1 MSQNLSRRSFIK
13 GLAAGA
19 VGLAATGALHMP
31 AAHAEGPSIGFIPG
45 SYTSVQSTPYAT
57 VEVKCSFTENALTE
71 VSYEVLK
78 TSDADYFTPFA
89 NPLKSYCERI
99 VEAGTTEGVDGVTG
113 ASLSSK
119 AIRDGVNACKI
130 QALGLTIP
138 TGAKAPVLNPQEE
151 GFTSFDGDL
160 AEVLSPIQ
168 LGGMTIEN
176 RVVKSAGSPSPW
188 ADVDGSKHAS
198 FRELYGTMSQNGVG
212 LILLAGGAIRNN
224 GILPDGLE
232 VEDLDAA
239 LADAAELVAIVHEG
253 GAKLG
258 YQMCFGGL
266 APTVPDSVINETPV
280 EDLDAYIERVGTSA
294 ARAKSVGFDCIEI
307 KGASA
312 DALNGFLT
320 RRVNKREDDYGPQSI
335 ENRTRLFRRMI
346 EKIKEVNGADFPVGA
361 LINGVEE
368 NDLYLGDNELFIT
381 IEEAKE
387 IAKAL
392 VEAGADWI
400 QLRVGATGQEMN
412 IWAPD
417 VQHIVK
423 DANGLTGY
431 GTFFD
436 YSQHFEGMLDG
447 SHSGFASFL
456 PMVKAIKEAVD
467 VPVGCAAYMDLRVG
481 PDYLNDAIAR
491 GDLDLVF
498 MNRPL
503 NCDPE
508 LVQKLA
514 EHRREDVIPCMK
526 CMHCHDSN
534 STGKRYPSTCRMNP
548 NTNHSFTEVMPE
560 GGKPLPAETP
570 RKVMVIGAGPAGM
583 EAARVAAER
592 GHSVSLYDN
601 SDKLGGLLPFA
612 RGVKGDHEHFDDYLT
627 YMAHQ
632 LDKNGVDIH
641 LFKRVDAALVKE
653 ENPDAVIVAVGGK
666 RVSKLSGTDATPV
679 FSPEQAFGS
688 EDKLG
693 DTVAI
698 LGAGVQAVDFAAYLA
713 TLGKKIVMIHSDAA
727 VDIDKGQSGWFKKY
741 ILPYLQAKG
750 TRIWS
755 SAEILGLEDGGV
767 KFVTE
772 AGYEK
777 TVKADSVVEFY
788 NMVPNTELADE
799 LTAAGFEVYTVG
811 DCADPHNIQRA
822 VLSGNLTARKI

>member
-1 MSQNLSRRSFIK
+1 MSNSISRRSFIK

-19 VGLAATGALHMP
+19 VGLAAGAAFP
-31 AAHAEGPSIGFIPG
+31 APVARAEGASIGFIPG
-45 SYTSVQSTPYAT
+45 TYTSVQTTPYAT
-57 VEVKCSFTENALTE
+57 VEVTCTFTENALTE

-78 TSDADYFTPFA
+78 TSQADYFTPFA

-113 ASLSSK
+113 ASLSSN
-119 AIRDGVNACKI
+119 AIREGVNACKV

-320 RRVNKREDDYGPQSI
+320 RRINKREDDYGPQSI

-417 VQHIVK
+417 VQHVVK

-481 PDYLNDAIAR
+481 PDYLNDAITR

-679 FSPEQAFGS
+679 FTPEQAFGGES
-688 EDKLG
+688 KLG

-777 TVKADSVVEFY
+777 TVKVDSVVEFY

-799 LTAAGFEVYTVG
+799 LTAAGFEVHTVG

>member
-1 MSQNLSRRSFIK
+1 MSNSISRRSFIK

-19 VGLAATGALHMP
+19 VGLAAGAAFP
-31 AAHAEGPSIGFIPG
+31 APVARAEGASIGFIPG
-45 SYTSVQSTPYAT
+45 TYTSVQTTPYAT
-57 VEVKCSFTENALTE
+57 VEVTCTFTENALTE

-78 TSDADYFTPFA
+78 TSQADYFTPFA

-113 ASLSSK
+113 ASLSSN
-119 AIRDGVNACKI
+119 AIREGVNACKV

-320 RRVNKREDDYGPQSI
+320 RRINKREDDYGPQSI

-417 VQHIVK
+417 VQHVVK

-481 PDYLNDAIAR
+481 PDYLNDAITR

-601 SDKLGGLLPFA
+601 SDKLGGLLLFA

-679 FSPEQAFGS
+679 FTPEQAFGGES
-688 EDKLG
+688 KLG

-698 LGAGVQAVDFAAYLA
+698 LGAGVQAVDFAAYLV
-713 TLGKKIVMIHSDAA
+713 TMGKKVIMIHEDTA
-727 VDIDKGQSGWFKKY
+727 DNIDKGQSGWFKTY
-741 ILPYLQAKG
+741 TMAYLRAKG
-750 TRIWS
+750 TKIWS
-755 SAEILGLEDGGV
+755 SATILGLEDGGV

-777 TVKADSVVEFY
+777 IVKIDSVVEFY
-788 NMVPNTELADE
+788 NMIPNTELADE
-799 LTAAGFEVYTVG
+799 LEAADFEVYTV
-811 DCADPHNIQRA
+811 
-822 VLSGNLTARKI
+822 TARHI

>member
-1 MSQNLSRRSFIK
+1 MSNSISRRSFIK

-19 VGLAATGALHMP
+19 VGLAAGAAFP
-31 AAHAEGPSIGFIPG
+31 APVARAEGASIGFIPG
-45 SYTSVQSTPYAT
+45 TYTSVQTTPYAT
-57 VEVKCSFTENALTE
+57 VEVTCTFTENALTE

-78 TSDADYFTPFA
+78 TSQADYFTPFA

-113 ASLSSK
+113 ASLSSN
-119 AIRDGVNACKI
+119 AIREGVNACKV

-320 RRVNKREDDYGPQSI
+320 RRINKREDDYGPQSI

-417 VQHIVK
+417 VQHVVK

-481 PDYLNDAIAR
+481 PDYLNDAITR

-601 SDKLGGLLPFA
+601 SDKLGGLLLFA

-679 FSPEQAFGS
+679 FTPEQAFGGES
-688 EDKLG
+688 KLG

-727 VDIDKGQSGWFKKY
+727 VDIDTGQSGWFKKY

-777 TVKADSVVEFY
+777 TVKVDSVVEFY

-799 LTAAGFEVYTVG
+799 LTAAGFEVHTVG

>member
-57 VEVKCSFTENALTE
+57 VEVKCSFTENALTD

-78 TSDADYFTPFA
+78 TSQADYFTPFA

-320 RRVNKREDDYGPQSI
+320 RRINKREDDYGPQSI

-417 VQHIVK
+417 VQHVVK

-666 RVSKLSGTDATPV
+666 RVSKLTGTDATPV

-713 TLGKKIVMIHSDAA
+713 TLGKKIVMIHEDSADN
-727 VDIDKGQSGWFKKY
+727 IDKGQSGWFKKY

-777 TVKADSVVEFY
+777 TVKVDSVVEFY

-799 LTAAGFEVYTVG
+799 LTAAGFEVHTVG

>member
-1 MSQNLSRRSFIK
+1 MSNSISRRSFIK

-19 VGLAATGALHMP
+19 VGLAAGAAFP
-31 AAHAEGPSIGFIPG
+31 APVARAEGASIGFIPG
-45 SYTSVQSTPYAT
+45 TYTSVQTTPYAT
-57 VEVKCSFTENALTE
+57 VEVTCTFTENALTE

-78 TSDADYFTPFA
+78 TSQADYFTPFA

-113 ASLSSK
+113 ASLSSN
-119 AIRDGVNACKI
+119 AIREGVNACKV

-320 RRVNKREDDYGPQSI
+320 RRINKREDDYGPQSI

-417 VQHIVK
+417 VQHVVK

-481 PDYLNDAIAR
+481 PDYLNDAITR

-601 SDKLGGLLPFA
+601 SDKLGGLLLFA

-679 FSPEQAFGS
+679 FTPEQAFGGES
-688 EDKLG
+688 KLG

-777 TVKADSVVEFY
+777 TVKVDSVVEFY
-788 NMVPNTELADE
+788 NMFESTELADE
-799 LTAAGFEVYTVG
+799 LTAAGFEVHTVG

>member
-1 MSQNLSRRSFIK
+1 MSNSISRRSFIK

-19 VGLAATGALHMP
+19 VGLAAGAAFP
-31 AAHAEGPSIGFIPG
+31 APVARAEGASIGFIPG
-45 SYTSVQSTPYAT
+45 TYTSVQTTPYAT
-57 VEVKCSFTENALTE
+57 VEVTCTFTENALTE

-78 TSDADYFTPFA
+78 TSQADYFTPFA

-113 ASLSSK
+113 ASLSSN
-119 AIRDGVNACKI
+119 AIREGVNACKV

-320 RRVNKREDDYGPQSI
+320 RRINKREDDYGPQSI

-417 VQHIVK
+417 VQHVVK

-481 PDYLNDAIAR
+481 PDYLNDAITR

-601 SDKLGGLLPFA
+601 SDKLGGLLLFA

-679 FSPEQAFGS
+679 FTPEQAFGGES
-688 EDKLG
+688 KLG

-698 LGAGVQAVDFAAYLA
+698 LGAGVQAVDFAAYLV
-713 TLGKKIVMIHSDAA
+713 TMGKKVGMIRSDAA
-727 VDIDKGQSGWFKKY
+727 VDSDKGWFKKY

-777 TVKADSVVEFY
+777 TVKVDSVVEFY

-799 LTAAGFEVYTVG
+799 LTAAGFEVHTVG

>member
-320 RRVNKREDDYGPQSI
+320 RRINKREDDYGPQSI

-417 VQHIVK
+417 VQHVVK

-666 RVSKLSGTDATPV
+666 RVSKLTGTDATPV

-799 LTAAGFEVYTVG
+799 LSAAGFEVYSVG

-822 VLSGNLTARKI
+822 VLSGNLTARQI

>member
-1 MSQNLSRRSFIK
+1 MSNSISRRSFIK

-19 VGLAATGALHMP
+19 VGLAAGAAFP
-31 AAHAEGPSIGFIPG
+31 APVARAEGASIGFIPG
-45 SYTSVQSTPYAT
+45 TYTSVQTTPYAT
-57 VEVKCSFTENALTE
+57 VEVTCTFTENALTE

-78 TSDADYFTPFA
+78 TSQADYFTPFA

-113 ASLSSK
+113 ASLSSN
-119 AIRDGVNACKI
+119 AIREGVNACKV

-320 RRVNKREDDYGPQSI
+320 RRINKREDDYGPQSI

-417 VQHIVK
+417 VQHVVK

-431 GTFFD
+431 GTFLD
-436 YSQHFEGMLDG
+436 YSRHGEGMLDG

-481 PDYLNDAIAR
+481 PDYLNDAITR

-601 SDKLGGLLPFA
+601 SDKLGGLLLFA

-679 FSPEQAFGS
+679 FTPEQAFGGES
-688 EDKLG
+688 KLG

-777 TVKADSVVEFY
+777 TVKVDSVVEFY

-799 LTAAGFEVYTVG
+799 LTAAGFEVHTVG

>member
-1 MSQNLSRRSFIK
+1 MSQNISRRSFIK
-13 GLAAGA
+13 GLAASA
-19 VGLAATGALHMP
+19 VGLAAGSAFQAP
-31 AAHAEGPSIGFIPG
+31 KAIAEGTAAAFIPG
-45 SYTSVQSTPYAT
+45 TYTSVQTTPYAT
-57 VEVKCSFTENALTE
+57 VEVKCIFSESALTD

-78 TSDADYFTPFA
+78 TSKADYFTPFA
-89 NPLKSYCERI
+89 NPINSYCQRI

-113 ASLSSK
+113 ATLCSS

-130 QALGLTIP
+130 QALGLTL
-138 TGAKAPVLNPQEE
+138 TTAEKEKLNPQDEN
-151 GFTSFDGDL
+151 FTSFDGDL
-160 AEVLSPIQ
+160 KEVLSPIK
-168 LGGMTIEN
+168 LGSMTIDN
-176 RVVKSAGSPSPW
+176 RVVKAAGSPSPW
-188 ADVDGSKHAS
+188 ADVNGSKVSS

-232 VEDLDAA
+232 VDDLDKA
-239 LADAAELVAIVHEG
+239 LKQAKELVSIVHEG
-253 GAKLG
+253 KAKLG

-280 EDLDAYIERVGTSA
+280 EELDAYIERVGISA
-294 ARAKSVGFDCIEI
+294 ERAKSVGFDCIEI

-320 RRVNKREDDYGPQSI
+320 RRINKREDEYGPQSI
-335 ENRTRLFRRMI
+335 ENRTRLFCRMI
-346 EKIKEVNGADFPVGA
+346 RKIKEVNGADFPVGA

-381 IEEAKE
+381 IEESKE

-392 VEAGADWI
+392 VTAGADWI

-423 DANGLTGY
+423 DVDGMTGY
-431 GTFFD
+431 GTQFD

-456 PMVKAIKEAVD
+456 PMVKAIKESVD

-481 PDYLNDAIAR
+481 PDYLNDAITR
-491 GDLDLVF
+491 GELDLVF

-508 LVQKLA
+508 LVQKMA
-514 EHRREDVIPCMK
+514 EGRREDVIPCMK

-548 NTNHSFTEVMPE
+548 NTNHSFTEIIPE
-560 GGKPLPAETP
+560 GGALIPTDKP

-601 SDKLGGLLPFA
+601 SDKLGGLLHFA
-612 RGVKGDHEHFDDYLT
+612 RGVKGDHEHFDDYFT
-627 YMAHQ
+627 YITHQ
-632 LDKNGVDIH
+632 LEKNKVDVH

-666 RVSKLSGTDATPV
+666 RESKLTSTEATPV
-679 FSPEQAFGS
+679 FSPTQAFGS
-688 EDKLG
+688 EGKLG

-698 LGAGVQAVDFAAYLA
+698 LGAGVQAVDFAAYLV
-713 TLGKKIVMIHSDAA
+713 TLGKKVVMIHSDSAI
-727 VDIDKGQSGWFKKY
+727 DIDKGQSGWFKKY
-741 ILPYLQAKG
+741 IIPYLQAKG
-750 TRIWS
+750 TKIWS
-755 SAEILGLEDGGV
+755 KAEILGVENGGV
-767 KFVTE
+767 KFVTD
-772 AGYEK
+772 AGLEK
-777 TVKADSVVEFY
+777 IAACDSVVEFY
-788 NMVPNTELADE
+788 NMLPNTDLADE
-799 LTAAGFEVYTVG
+799 LEAAGFEVYIVG
-811 DCADPHNIQRA
+811 DCKEPHNIQQA
-822 VLSGNLTARKI
+822 VLSGNLAARQI

>member
-1 MSQNLSRRSFIK
+1 MSNSISRRSFIK

-45 SYTSVQSTPYAT
+45 SYSSVQSTPYAT
-57 VEVKCSFTENALTE
+57 VEVTCTFTENALTE
-71 VSYEVLK
+71 VRYEVLK

-130 QALGLTIP
+130 QALGLSIP
-138 TGAKAPVLNPQEE
+138 AAEKKVLNPQDED
-151 GFTSFDGDL
+151 FTSFDGDL

-168 LGGMTIEN
+168 LGSMTIEN

-188 ADVDGSKHAS
+188 EDVNGSKHAS

-212 LILLAGGAIRNN
+212 LILLAGGAIRKN
-224 GILPDGLE
+224 GILPDSLE
-232 VEDLDAA
+232 VDDLDAA

-280 EDLDAYIERVGTSA
+280 EDLDAYIERVGISA
-294 ARAKSVGFDCIEI
+294 ERAKSVGFDCIEI

-320 RRVNKREDDYGPQSI
+320 RRINKREDDYGPQSI

-346 EKIKEVNGADFPVGA
+346 EKIKEVNGAGFPVGA

-392 VEAGADWI
+392 ADAGADWI

-417 VQHIVK
+417 VQHVVK

-456 PMVKAIKEAVD
+456 PMVKAVKEAVN

-548 NTNHSFTEVMPE
+548 NTNHSFTEMMPE
-560 GGKPLPAETP
+560 GGKPLPAEKA
-570 RKVMVIGAGPAGM
+570 RKVMVIGGGPAGM

-666 RVSKLSGTDATPV
+666 RVSKLTSTDATPV

-713 TLGKKIVMIHSDAA
+713 TLGKKIVMIHADAA
-727 VDIDKGQSGWFKKY
+727 IDIDKGQSGWFKKY

-755 SAEILGLEDGGV
+755 GAEILGLEEGGV

-772 AGYEK
+772 TGYEK
-777 TVKADSVVEFY
+777 LAACDSVVEFY
-788 NMVPNTELADE
+788 NMVPNTELAEE
-799 LTAAGFEVYTVG
+799 LEAAGFEVYCAG
-811 DCADPHNIQRA
+811 DCADPHNIQQA
-822 VLSGNLTARKI
+822 VLSGNLAGRKV

>member
-1 MSQNLSRRSFIK
+1 MSNSISRRSFIK

-19 VGLAATGALHMP
+19 VGLAAGAAFP
-31 AAHAEGPSIGFIPG
+31 APVARAEGASIGFIPG
-45 SYTSVQSTPYAT
+45 TYTSVQTTPYAT
-57 VEVKCSFTENALTE
+57 VEVTCTFTENALTE

-78 TSDADYFTPFA
+78 TSQADYFTPFA

-113 ASLSSK
+113 ASLSSN
-119 AIRDGVNACKI
+119 AIREGVNACKV

-168 LGGMTIEN
+168 LGGMTIDN

-320 RRVNKREDDYGPQSI
+320 RRINKREDDYGPQSI

-417 VQHIVK
+417 VQHVVK

-481 PDYLNDAIAR
+481 PDYLNDAITR

-601 SDKLGGLLPFA
+601 SDKLGGLLLFA

-679 FSPEQAFGS
+679 FTPEQAFGGES
-688 EDKLG
+688 KLG

-727 VDIDKGQSGWFKKY
+727 VDIDKGLSGWFKKY
-741 ILPYLQAKG
+741 ILPCRPRAPGSGAAQ
-750 TRIWS
+750 RS
-755 SAEILGLEDGGV
+755 SALR
-767 KFVTE
+767 
-772 AGYEK
+772 
-777 TVKADSVVEFY
+777 
-788 NMVPNTELADE
+788 
-799 LTAAGFEVYTVG
+799 TAA
-811 DCADPHNIQRA
+811 
-822 VLSGNLTARKI
+822 

>member
-1 MSQNLSRRSFIK
+1 MSNSISRRSFIK

-19 VGLAATGALHMP
+19 VGLAAGAAFP
-31 AAHAEGPSIGFIPG
+31 APVARAEGASIGFIPG
-45 SYTSVQSTPYAT
+45 TYTSVQTTPYAT
-57 VEVKCSFTENALTE
+57 VEVTCTFTENALTE

-78 TSDADYFTPFA
+78 TSQADYFTPFA

-113 ASLSSK
+113 ASLSSN
-119 AIRDGVNACKI
+119 AIREGVNACKV

-320 RRVNKREDDYGPQSI
+320 RRINKREDDYGPQSI

-346 EKIKEVNGADFPVGA
+346 EKIKDVNGADFPVGA
-361 LINGVEE
+361 LINDVEE

-417 VQHIVK
+417 VQHVVK

-481 PDYLNDAIAR
+481 PDYLNDAITR

-601 SDKLGGLLPFA
+601 SDKLGGLLLFA

-679 FSPEQAFGS
+679 FTPEQAFGGES
-688 EDKLG
+688 KLG

-777 TVKADSVVEFY
+777 TVKVDSVVEFY

-799 LTAAGFEVYTVG
+799 LTAAGFEVHTVG

>member
-1 MSQNLSRRSFIK
+1 MNNNISRRSFIK

-19 VGLAATGALHMP
+19 VGMSLGSLSAV
-31 AAHAEGPSIGFIPG
+31 HASAESSGIAFIPG
-45 SYTSVQSTPYAT
+45 TYSSVQYTPYAT
-57 VEVKCSFTENALTE
+57 VEVRCTFTESALTE

-78 TSDADYFTPFA
+78 TSDSDYFTPFA

-99 VEAGTTEGVDGVTG
+99 AEAGTADGVDGVTG
-113 ASLSSK
+113 ATLSSN

-130 QALGLTIP
+130 QALGLTLP
-138 TGAKAPVLNPQEE
+138 ESAAAPGTLNPQDEDFDSFE
-151 GFTSFDGDL
+151 GSLDQ
-160 AEVLSPIQ
+160 VLSPIQ
-168 LGGMTIEN
+168 LGGMTISN

-188 ADVDGSKHAS
+188 EDVNGSKVSA

-232 VEDLDAA
+232 PPGDLAEGLAA
-239 LADAAELVAIVHEG
+239 AADLVSIVHEG
-253 GAKLG
+253 GARLG

-280 EDLDAYIERVGTSA
+280 EDLDAYIERVGISA
-294 ARAKSVGFDCIEI
+294 ARAREAGFDCIEI

-320 RRVNKREDDYGPQSI
+320 RRVNKREDEYGPQSI

-368 NDLYLGDNELFIT
+368 NDAQLGSNDLFIT
-381 IEEAKE
+381 IEESKE
-387 IAKAL
+387 IARAL
-392 VEAGADWI
+392 VAAGADWI
-400 QLRVGATGQEMN
+400 QLRVGVNGQEMN

-417 VQHIVK
+417 VQHLV
-423 DANGLTGY
+423 ANADGITGY
-431 GTFFD
+431 GTMFD
-436 YSQHFEGMLDG
+436 YSQHFEGLVDG

-456 PMVKAIKEAVD
+456 PIVRAIKEVVD

-481 PDYLNDAIAR
+481 PDFLNDAIAR

-514 EHRREDVIPCMK
+514 EGRREDVIPCMK

-534 STGKRYPSTCRMNP
+534 STAKRFPSTCRMNA
-548 NTNHSFTEVMPE
+548 NTNHSFTEIMPE

-570 RKVMVIGAGPAGM
+570 RRVMVIGAGPAGM

-612 RGVKGDHEHFDDYLT
+612 RGVKGNHERFEDYLT
-627 YMAHQ
+627 YISRQ
-632 LDKNGVDIH
+632 LEKNSVDVH
-641 LFKRVDAALVKE
+641 LFKTVTADLVKE

-666 RVSKLSGTDATPV
+666 RESKFSGTDSIPV
-679 FSPEQAFGS
+679 LSPTEAFGS
-688 EDKLG
+688 SKLG

-698 LGAGVQAVDFAAYLA
+698 LGAGVQAVDFAAYLV
-713 TLGKKIVMIHSDAA
+713 TQGRKVVMIHSDKPENI
-727 VDIDKGQSGWFKKY
+727 DIGQSGWFQKY
-741 ILPYLQAKG
+741 IIPYLQSKG

-755 SAEILGLEDGGV
+755 EAEILGVEDGGV
-767 KFVTE
+767 KFVTD

-777 TVKADSVVEFY
+777 TVACDSVVEFY
-788 NMVPNTELADE
+788 NMVPNTELAEE
-799 LTAAGFEVYTVG
+799 LKAAGFEVYTAG
-811 DCADPHNIQRA
+811 DCAEPHNIQQA
-822 VLSGNLTARKI
+822 VLSGNLAGRKV

>member
-1 MSQNLSRRSFIK
+1 MSNSISRRSFIK

-19 VGLAATGALHMP
+19 VGLAAGAAFP
-31 AAHAEGPSIGFIPG
+31 APVARAEGASIGFIPG
-45 SYTSVQSTPYAT
+45 TYTSVQTTPYAT
-57 VEVKCSFTENALTE
+57 VEVTCTFTENALTE

-78 TSDADYFTPFA
+78 TSQADYFTPFA

-113 ASLSSK
+113 ASLSSN
-119 AIRDGVNACKI
+119 AIREGVNACKV

-320 RRVNKREDDYGPQSI
+320 RRINKREDDYGPQSI

-417 VQHIVK
+417 VQHVVK

-481 PDYLNDAIAR
+481 PDYLNDAITR

-601 SDKLGGLLPFA
+601 SDKLGGLLLFA

-679 FSPEQAFGS
+679 FTPEQAFGGES
-688 EDKLG
+688 KLG

-777 TVKADSVVEFY
+777 TVKVDSVVEFY

-799 LTAAGFEVYTVG
+799 LTAAGFEVHTVG

>member
-113 ASLSSK
+113 ASLSSN
-119 AIRDGVNACKI
+119 AIREGVNACKV

-280 EDLDAYIERVGTSA
+280 EELDAYIERVGISA
-294 ARAKSVGFDCIEI
+294 ERAKSVGFDCIEI

-320 RRVNKREDDYGPQSI
+320 RRINKREDEYGPQSI
-335 ENRTRLFRRMI
+335 ENRTRLFCRMI
-346 EKIKEVNGADFPVGA
+346 RKIKEVNGPDFPVGA

-381 IEEAKE
+381 IEESKE

-392 VEAGADWI
+392 VTAGADWI

-423 DANGLTGY
+423 DVDGMTGY
-431 GTFFD
+431 GTQFD

-456 PMVKAIKEAVD
+456 PMVKAIKESVD

-481 PDYLNDAIAR
+481 PDYLNDAITR
-491 GDLDLVF
+491 GELDLVF

-508 LVQKLA
+508 LVQKMA
-514 EHRREDVIPCMK
+514 EGRREDVIPCMK

-548 NTNHSFTEVMPE
+548 NTNHSFTEIIPE
-560 GGKPLPAETP
+560 GGALIPTDKP

-601 SDKLGGLLPFA
+601 SDKLGGLLHFA
-612 RGVKGDHEHFDDYLT
+612 RGVKGDHEHFDDYFT
-627 YMAHQ
+627 YMTHQ
-632 LDKNGVDIH
+632 LEKNKVDVH

-666 RVSKLSGTDATPV
+666 RESKLTSTEATPV
-679 FSPEQAFGS
+679 FSPTQAFGS
-688 EDKLG
+688 EGKLG

-698 LGAGVQAVDFAAYLA
+698 LGAGVQAVDFAAYLV
-713 TLGKKIVMIHSDAA
+713 TLGKKVVMIHSDSAI
-727 VDIDKGQSGWFKKY
+727 DIDKGQSGWFKKY
-741 ILPYLQAKG
+741 IIPYLQAKG
-750 TRIWS
+750 TKIWS
-755 SAEILGLEDGGV
+755 KAEILGVENGGV
-767 KFVTE
+767 KFVTD
-772 AGYEK
+772 AGLEK
-777 TVKADSVVEFY
+777 IAACDSVVEFY
-788 NMVPNTELADE
+788 NMLPNTDLADE
-799 LTAAGFEVYTVG
+799 LEAAGFEVYIVG
-811 DCADPHNIQRA
+811 DCKEPHNIQQA
-822 VLSGNLTARKI
+822 VLSGNLAARQI

>member
-1 MSQNLSRRSFIK
+1 MSNSISRRSFIK

-19 VGLAATGALHMP
+19 VGLAAGAAFP
-31 AAHAEGPSIGFIPG
+31 APVARAEGASIGFIPG
-45 SYTSVQSTPYAT
+45 TYTSVQTTPYAT
-57 VEVKCSFTENALTE
+57 VEVTCTFTENALTE

-78 TSDADYFTPFA
+78 TSQADYFTPFA

-113 ASLSSK
+113 ASLSSN
-119 AIRDGVNACKI
+119 AIREGVNACKV

-320 RRVNKREDDYGPQSI
+320 RRINKREDDYGPQSI

-417 VQHIVK
+417 VQHVVK

-481 PDYLNDAIAR
+481 PDYLNDAITR

-601 SDKLGGLLPFA
+601 SDKLGGLLLFA

-679 FSPEQAFGS
+679 FTPEQAFGGES
-688 EDKLG
+688 KLG

-741 ILPYLQAKG
+741 ILPYLRAKG

-777 TVKADSVVEFY
+777 TVKVDSVVEFY

-799 LTAAGFEVYTVG
+799 LTAAGFEVHTVG

>member
-320 RRVNKREDDYGPQSI
+320 RRINKREDDYGPQSI

-417 VQHIVK
+417 VQHVVK

-601 SDKLGGLLPFA
+601 SDKLGGLLLFA

>member
-1 MSQNLSRRSFIK
+1 MSNSISRRSFIK

-19 VGLAATGALHMP
+19 VGLAAGAAFP
-31 AAHAEGPSIGFIPG
+31 APVARAEGASIGFIPG
-45 SYTSVQSTPYAT
+45 TYTSVQTTPYAT
-57 VEVKCSFTENALTE
+57 VEVTCTFTENALTE

-78 TSDADYFTPFA
+78 TSQADYFTPFA

-113 ASLSSK
+113 ASLSSN
-119 AIRDGVNACKI
+119 AIREGVNACKV

-239 LADAAELVAIVHEG
+239 LADAVELVVIVHEG

-320 RRVNKREDDYGPQSI
+320 RRINKREDDYGPQSI

-417 VQHIVK
+417 VQHVVK

-481 PDYLNDAIAR
+481 PDYLNDAITR

-601 SDKLGGLLPFA
+601 SDKLGGLLLFA

-679 FSPEQAFGS
+679 FTPEQAFGGES
-688 EDKLG
+688 KLG

-777 TVKADSVVEFY
+777 TVKVDSVVEFY

-799 LTAAGFEVYTVG
+799 LTAAGFEVHTVG

>member
-1 MSQNLSRRSFIK
+1 MSNSISRRSFIK

-19 VGLAATGALHMP
+19 VGLAAGAAFP
-31 AAHAEGPSIGFIPG
+31 APVARAEGASIGFIPG
-45 SYTSVQSTPYAT
+45 TYTSVQTTPYAT
-57 VEVKCSFTENALTE
+57 VEVTCTFTENALTE

-78 TSDADYFTPFA
+78 TSQADYFTPFA

-113 ASLSSK
+113 ASLSSN
-119 AIRDGVNACKI
+119 AIREGVNACKV

-320 RRVNKREDDYGPQSI
+320 RRINKREDDYGPQSI

-417 VQHIVK
+417 VQHVVK

-481 PDYLNDAIAR
+481 PDYLNDAITR

-570 RKVMVIGAGPAGM
+570 RKVMVIGTGPAGM

-601 SDKLGGLLPFA
+601 SDKLGGLLLFA

-679 FSPEQAFGS
+679 FTPEQAFGGES
-688 EDKLG
+688 KLG

-777 TVKADSVVEFY
+777 TVKVDSVVEFY

-799 LTAAGFEVYTVG
+799 LTAAGFEVHTVG